1 MGSDA
6 SVARAGEEEV
16 VESATRENSFS
27 SGILGRWRGGEG
39 RSQPTVEDGLGSR
52 MSVTRLSKIIT

>member
-39 RSQPTVEDGLGSR
+39 RSQPTVEGWAGE
-52 MSVTRLSKIIT
+52 